1 MLKLFSTFLET
12 RAGKPALRA
21 RSRQPAGIVLNF
33 RPEMPTIPW
42 NTRTLIDAMD
52 SKFRLCIANKVRILS
67 GVLLSL
73 MLVSLMILSYQIR
86 QVSAAT
92 ATQEML
98 AERQIALTTEQYDAM
113 GNQFMAND
121 LSLVF
126 SRLRGALAEFSLVVD
141 TVQFFAVKRQRELF
155 ESRLTLMENL
165 GSVDEAQ
172 MLALTEPVEALLT
185 HIDIALNAWE
195 AGSNVDTGQLFLTQR
210 NNLSSLEAAL
220 DVVLRTAT
228 ASVMT
233 ARTELEEVAVR
244 IRDGATDIRY
254 MYAEMERAALL
265 LLVLATLI
273 GGVLSWAASR
283 SIAQPIQRTIS
294 LLDDI
299 SNADGDLS
307 QRLEEKGSDETRE
320 LAQNFNRF
328 AAKVEGIVEERLQ
341 VQSELE
347 RNRAELQAHRD
358 HLANLVEEKTVDLM
372 AAKEDAEAANQ
383 AKSLFLANMSHELR
397 TPMHAVLS
405 FAQLGMRGVDSQRMR
420 DYFDRIYTSGNRL
433 LMLLNDILD
442 LSKLEA
448 GKMELDWQSSDLFEL
463 VKSVLVE
470 FEAKAQEERVEL
482 AVANEAADT
491 SITCDCNRIQQVL
504 SNLVSNAIKFS
515 DPGSSV
521 KLEIQADADELT
533 LRVVDRGKGVPANE
547 SELIFDKF
555 AQSSNNRS
563 GAGGTGLG
571 LPICREIVTLHNGR
585 VFASQ
590 NPPGGSIF
598 TVILP
603 RNGPCEGVPAQV
615 A

>member
-1 MLKLFSTFLET
+1 
-12 RAGKPALRA
+12 
-21 RSRQPAGIVLNF
+21 
-33 RPEMPTIPW
+33 MPTIPW
-42 NTRTLIDAMD
+42 NTWTLIDAMD
-52 SKFRLCIANKVRILS
+52 STFRLCIANKVRILS

-73 MLVSLMILSYQIR
+73 MLISLMILSYQIR

-92 ATQEML
+92 AAQEML

-113 GNQFMAND
+113 GNQFLAND
-121 LSLVF
+121 LSLIF
-126 SRLRGALAEFSLVVD
+126 SRLRGALAEFSLTMD
-141 TVQFFAVKRQRELF
+141 SAQFHYVKEQRELF

-172 MLALTEPVEALLT
+172 MMALYKPVEALLT
-185 HIDIALNAWE
+185 HIDVALNAWE

-210 NNLSSLEAAL
+210 TNLAGLEQAL
-220 DVVLRTAT
+220 DAVLRTAT

-233 ARTELEEVAVR
+233 ARAELEEVAGR
-244 IRDGATDIRY
+244 IRDGATDIKR
-254 MYAEMERAALL
+254 MYAAMERAALL

-283 SIAQPIQRTIS
+283 SIAQPIQRTVS

-341 VQSELE
+341 AQSELE

-358 HLANLVEEKTVDLM
+358 HLAKLVDEKTIDLM

-405 FAQLGMRGVDSQRMR
+405 FAQLGMRGVDLQRMR
-420 DYFDRIYTSGNRL
+420 EYFDRIYTSGNRL
-433 LMLLNDILD
+433 LKLLNDILD

-448 GKMELDWQSSDLFEL
+448 GKMELDWQSGDLFEL
-463 VKSVLVE
+463 VNSVLVE
-470 FEAKAQEERVEL
+470 FEAKAHEERVEL
-482 AVANEAADT
+482 VVANEAADT
-491 SITCDCNRIQQVL
+491 TIMCDCDRIQQVL

-515 DPGSSV
+515 DPGSTV
-521 KLEIQADADELT
+521 TIELLADADELT

-547 SELIFDKF
+547 TELIFDKF

-571 LPICREIVTLHNGR
+571 LPICREIVTLHCGR

-590 NPPGGSIF
+590 NSPGGSIF

-603 RNGPCEGVPAQV
+603 RNGPCEGAPAQV

>member
-1 MLKLFSTFLET
+1 
-12 RAGKPALRA
+12 
-21 RSRQPAGIVLNF
+21 
-33 RPEMPTIPW
+33 MPTIPW
-42 NTRTLIDAMD
+42 NTWTLIDAMD
-52 SKFRLCIANKVRILS
+52 STFRLCIANKVRILS

-73 MLVSLMILSYQIR
+73 MLISLMILSYQIR

-92 ATQEML
+92 AAQEML

-113 GNQFMAND
+113 GNQFLAND
-121 LSLVF
+121 LSLIF
-126 SRLRGALAEFSLVVD
+126 SRLRGALAEFSLTMD
-141 TVQFFAVKRQRELF
+141 SAQFHYVKEQRELF

-172 MLALTEPVEALLT
+172 MMALYKPVEALLT
-185 HIDIALNAWE
+185 HIDVALNAWE

-210 NNLSSLEAAL
+210 TNLAGLEQAL
-220 DVVLRTAT
+220 DAVLRTAT

-233 ARTELEEVAVR
+233 ARAELEEVAGR
-244 IRDGATDIRY
+244 IRDGATDIKR
-254 MYAEMERAALL
+254 MYAAMERAALL

-283 SIAQPIQRTIS
+283 SIAQPIQRTVS

-320 LAQNFNRF
+320 LAQKFNRF

-341 VQSELE
+341 AQSELE

-358 HLANLVEEKTVDLM
+358 HLAKLVDEKTIDLM

-405 FAQLGMRGVDSQRMR
+405 FAQLGMRGVDLQRMR
-420 DYFDRIYTSGNRL
+420 EYFDRIYTSGNRL
-433 LMLLNDILD
+433 LKLLNDILD

-448 GKMELDWQSSDLFEL
+448 GKMELDWQSGDLFEL
-463 VKSVLVE
+463 VNSVLVE
-470 FEAKAQEERVEL
+470 FEAKAHEERVEL
-482 AVANEAADT
+482 VVANEAADT
-491 SITCDCNRIQQVL
+491 TIMCDCDRIQQVL

-515 DPGSSV
+515 DPGSTV
-521 KLEIQADADELT
+521 TIELLADADELT

-547 SELIFDKF
+547 TELIFDKF

-571 LPICREIVTLHNGR
+571 LPICREIVTLHCGR

-590 NPPGGSIF
+590 NSPGGSIF

-603 RNGPCEGVPAQV
+603 RNGPCEGAPAQV

>member
-1 MLKLFSTFLET
+1 
-12 RAGKPALRA
+12 
-21 RSRQPAGIVLNF
+21 
-33 RPEMPTIPW
+33 
-42 NTRTLIDAMD
+42 
-52 SKFRLCIANKVRILS
+52 
-67 GVLLSL
+67 
-73 MLVSLMILSYQIR
+73 
-86 QVSAAT
+86 
-92 ATQEML
+92 
-98 AERQIALTTEQYDAM
+98 M
-113 GNQFMAND
+113 GNQFLAND
-121 LSLVF
+121 LSLIF
-126 SRLRGALAEFSLVVD
+126 SRLRGALAEFSLTMD
-141 TVQFFAVKRQRELF
+141 SAQFHYVKEQRELF

-172 MLALTEPVEALLT
+172 MMALYKPVEALLT
-185 HIDIALNAWE
+185 HIDVALNAWE

-210 NNLSSLEAAL
+210 TNLAGLEQAL
-220 DVVLRTAT
+220 DAVLRTAT

-233 ARTELEEVAVR
+233 ARAELEEVAGR
-244 IRDGATDIRY
+244 IRDGATDIKR
-254 MYAEMERAALL
+254 MYAAMERAALL

-283 SIAQPIQRTIS
+283 SIAQPIQRTVS

-341 VQSELE
+341 AQSELE

-358 HLANLVEEKTVDLM
+358 HLAKLVDEKTIDLM

-405 FAQLGMRGVDSQRMR
+405 FAQLGMRGVDLQRMR
-420 DYFDRIYTSGNRL
+420 EYFDRIYTSGNRL
-433 LMLLNDILD
+433 LKLLNDILD

-448 GKMELDWQSSDLFEL
+448 GKMELDWQSGDLFEL
-463 VKSVLVE
+463 VNSVLVE
-470 FEAKAQEERVEL
+470 FEAKAHEERVEL
-482 AVANEAADT
+482 VVANEAADT
-491 SITCDCNRIQQVL
+491 TIMCDCDRIQQVL

-515 DPGSSV
+515 DPGSTV
-521 KLEIQADADELT
+521 TIELLADADELT

-547 SELIFDKF
+547 TELIFDKF

-571 LPICREIVTLHNGR
+571 LPICREIVTLHCGR

-590 NPPGGSIF
+590 NSPGGSIF

-603 RNGPCEGVPAQV
+603 RNGPCEGAPAQV

>member
-1 MLKLFSTFLET
+1 
-12 RAGKPALRA
+12 
-21 RSRQPAGIVLNF
+21 
-33 RPEMPTIPW
+33 
-42 NTRTLIDAMD
+42 MD
-52 SKFRLCIANKVRILS
+52 STFRLCIANKVRILS

-73 MLVSLMILSYQIR
+73 MLISLMILSYQIR

-92 ATQEML
+92 AAQEML

-121 LSLVF
+121 LSLIF
-126 SRLRGALAEFSLVVD
+126 SRLRGALAEFSLTVD
-141 TVQFFAVKRQRELF
+141 AAQFDYVMQQRELF
-155 ESRLTLMENL
+155 ESRLD
-165 GSVDEAQ
+165 V
-172 MLALTEPVEALLT
+172 
-185 HIDIALNAWE
+185 ALNAWE
-195 AGSNVDTGQLFLTQR
+195 SGSNVDTGQLFLTQR
-210 NNLSSLEAAL
+210 ANLASLEEAL
-220 DVVLRTAT
+220 DAVLRTAT

-233 ARTELEEVAVR
+233 ARTELEEVARR
-244 IRDGATDIRY
+244 IRDSASDIRH

-283 SIAQPIQRTIS
+283 SIAQPIQRTVS

-347 RNRAELQAHRD
+347 RNRAELRAHRD
-358 HLANLVEEKTVDLM
+358 HLANLVDERTVDLI

-405 FAQLGMRGVDSQRMR
+405 FAQLGMRGVDLQRMR
-420 DYFDRIYTSGNRL
+420 EYFDRIYTSGNRL
-433 LMLLNDILD
+433 LKLLNDILD

-448 GKMELDWQSSDLFEL
+448 GKMELDWQSGDLFEL

-470 FEAKAQEERVEL
+470 FEAKAQEEQVEL
-482 AVANEAADT
+482 VFANEAADT
-491 SITCDCNRIQQVL
+491 TITCDCSRIQQVL
-504 SNLVSNAIKFS
+504 GNLVSNAIKFS
-515 DPGSSV
+515 DPGSTV
-521 KLEIQADADELT
+521 KLELQAGADELT
-533 LRVVDRGKGVPANE
+533 LRVIDRGKGVPADE